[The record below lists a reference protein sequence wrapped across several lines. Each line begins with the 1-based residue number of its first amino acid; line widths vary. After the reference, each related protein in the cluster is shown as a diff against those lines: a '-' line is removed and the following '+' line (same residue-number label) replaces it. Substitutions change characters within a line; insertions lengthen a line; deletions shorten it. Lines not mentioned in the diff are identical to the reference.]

1 MKNKIQE
8 KEKIKTES
16 TVNDLDKL
24 GLGDDVKGQGFLM
37 VHTWCMHI

>member
-16 TVNDLDKL
+16 TVNDLDTFRVGCAVVSTDYL
-24 GLGDDVKGQGFLM
+24 
-37 VHTWCMHI
+37 